1 MTINGLRKQFP
12 DEEACRQFFESV
24 IWASSRICPH
34 CCHFESWEIK
44 AKSARSGLYLCREC
58 RLQFTVTTKTP
69 LHSTKLPL
77 WTWLLA
83 MYLISSS
90 SKGISSIVLARLIG
104 TTQKTAW
111 KVGHAIRA
119 MMDSASAIAPQLK
132 GTVELDEKYLGG
144 APRYQ
149 EGITNKRGKGTKKQ
163 CIAVAVE
170 RKGPVQASLVSN
182 DGERALRPFIEENVA
197 PSAYLMS
204 DQNPAYTEIAK
215 GFASHSSVNHGKK
228 EFVRGDI
235 HNNTAESFNATL
247 ERAKLGVFHY
257 LSKKHMQRY
266 VDEAV
271 FRWNQRMPEAMT
283 TKRGHTKIVMKPV
296 PVIEKCS
303 AMIRA
308 AMNVQLRW
316 TSMGSI
322 RAISC

>member
-24 IWASSRICPH
+24 IWASGRICPH
-34 CCHFESWEIK
+34 CSHYESWEIK
-44 AKSARSGLYLCREC
+44 SKSARSGLYLCRGC

-83 MYLISSS
+83 MYLMSIS

-111 KVGHAIRA
+111 KVGHATRA
-119 MMDSASAIAPQLK
+119 LMTSVSVSVPQLK

-149 EGITNKRGKGTKKQ
+149 EGVTHKRGKGTKKQ
-163 CIAVAVE
+163 CIAVAVQ
-170 RKGPVQASLVSN
+170 RKGSVQASLVSN
-182 DGERALRPFIEENVA
+182 DGEIALRPFIEASVA
-197 PSAYLMS
+197 PSAHLMS
-204 DQNPAYTEIAK
+204 DQNPAYTNIAK
-215 GFASHSSVNHGKK
+215 SFASHSSVNHGKK
-228 EFVRGDI
+228 EFVRGDV

-266 VDEAV
+266 VDEVA
-271 FRWNQRMPEAMT
+271 FRWNQRVPEAST
-283 TKRGHTKIVMKPV
+283 TKRGRSKIVMKPV
-296 PVIEKCS
+296 PIMEKLSVMLGS
-303 AMIRA
+303 AMNI
-308 AMNVQLRW
+308 QLRW
-316 TSMGSI
+316 TRFGSI
-322 RAISC
+322 RAIA